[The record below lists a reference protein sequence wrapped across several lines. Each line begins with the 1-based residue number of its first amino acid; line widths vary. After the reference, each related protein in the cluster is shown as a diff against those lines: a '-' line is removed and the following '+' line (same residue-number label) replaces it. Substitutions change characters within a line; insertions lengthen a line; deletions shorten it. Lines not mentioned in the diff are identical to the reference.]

1 MLVNIEAVLR
11 VTPADGTTVLDL
23 LALVQER
30 GLPGVEQDGAVVIE
44 LTMNGVPT

>member
-1 MLVNIEAVLR
+1 MLIDIEATLR
-11 VTPADGTTVLDL
+11 VTPADGSTVLDL

-30 GLPGVEQDGAVVIE
+30 GLPGVEEDGSVVIE